1 MINYITYQYVIET
14 HDNLI
19 NEYGGRKGILNEGL
33 LRSALEMPK
42 IRFDGRDLH
51 RTIFDKTAAYLFHLI
66 QNHPFVDGNKRTAS
80 MTAMIF
86 FASNYKGTFTIFN
99 HDYQELILG
108 IAQGAIAK
116 KEIAKFFRKAS
127 HKTNPIKDETIA

>member
-1 MINYITYQYVIET
+1 MAYQYVIEV
-14 HDNLI
+14 HDDLI

-42 IRFDGRDLH
+42 ARFNEKDLH

-80 MTAMIF
+80 MTAMVF
-86 FASNYKGTFTIFN
+86 FASNYKKKFTIF
-99 HDYQELILG
+99 DPEYQEIILG
-108 IAQGAIAK
+108 VAQGIVTK
-116 KEIAKFFRKAS
+116 KEIAKFFRNSQHEK
-127 HKTNPIKDETIA
+127 